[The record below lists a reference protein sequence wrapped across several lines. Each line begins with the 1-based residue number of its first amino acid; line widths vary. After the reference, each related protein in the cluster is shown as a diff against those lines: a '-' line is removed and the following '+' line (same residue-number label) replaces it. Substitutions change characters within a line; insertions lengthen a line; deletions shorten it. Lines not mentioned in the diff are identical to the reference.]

1 MTRGTILRHELL
13 LLGVVA
19 CLSGCVG
26 SDAAGDAV
34 DAGDPLV
41 DPGVVTVTGGLVSGV
56 SIDDTDVWSY
66 KGIPFAAPPVGAL
79 RWRPPQPIASWE
91 GVRDSTA
98 FGPAC
103 LQPLREVSSF
113 YGQIVDED
121 EMDEDCLYLNVWT
134 AAQPNERKPVMV
146 WIHGGGL
153 SSGHG
158 GEATYDGTALA
169 QRGVVVVTINYRLGP
184 LGYLAH
190 PLLVAESE
198 HDASGNYGTL
208 DQVAA
213 LRWVRDNIAAFGG
226 DPGRVTI
233 FGESAGSWSVHH
245 MVATPLANGLFHRA
259 IGESGGG
266 FGSFGTAYSR
276 SEMETVGT
284 TFADTLL
291 GPDAPVSLEA
301 LRATS
306 GEEVMAVRRDGGRYS
321 PNVDGW
327 VLPNTILN
335 IFARGEQNDVPV
347 IVGSNADEDATLG
360 GGRLEPMTVPA
371 YHAYARRRY
380 SDLAERFLETY
391 PAQTDADT
399 VSARIAA
406 GTDERFGWEMR
417 TWARMMESAPSN
429 AYYYF
434 FSRVPP
440 SPDSDR
446 NGAFH
451 AGEIIYVFD
460 NLGKSPHTYANQNYD
475 DTDHH
480 LSNVMASY
488 WVNFATTGDPNGEG
502 LPRWPVYTREADE
515 LLDLG
520 DIVQVRSGVRE
531 DRLDFM
537 DTYYAQQRSETN

>member
-1 MTRGTILRHELL
+1 MRRGLA

-19 CLSGCVG
+19 CLSGCTG
-26 SDAAGDAV
+26 PDAAGDVTDAV
-34 DAGDPLV
+34 V
-41 DPGVVTVTGGLVSGV
+41 DPGVVAVTGGLVSGA
-56 SIDDTDVWSY
+56 SADDTDIRSY
-66 KGIPFAAPPVGAL
+66 KGIPFAAAPVGRL
-79 RWRPPQPIASWE
+79 RWRPPQPVERWE
-91 GVRDSTA
+91 DVRDATA

-103 LQPLREVSSF
+103 LQSLREVGSF
-113 YGQIVDED
+113 YGQIVD

-134 AAQPNERKPVMV
+134 AAEPDERRPVMV

-169 QRGVVVVTINYRLGP
+169 RRGVVLVTINYRLGP
-184 LGYLAH
+184 FGYLAH

-198 HDASGNYGTL
+198 HEASGNYGTL

-213 LRWVRDNIAAFGG
+213 LSWVRDNIAAFGG
-226 DPGRVTI
+226 DPDRVTI

-291 GPDAPVSLEA
+291 GPDVPVSLEA
-301 LRATS
+301 LRAKT
-306 GEEVMAVRRDGGRYS
+306 GEEVMAVPRDSGRYS

-327 VLPNTILN
+327 VFPDTILD
-335 IFARGEQNDVPV
+335 IFARGDQNDVPV

-360 GGRLEPMTVPA
+360 GGRLEPMTVA
-371 YHAYARRRY
+371 DYHAYARRTY
-380 SDLAERFLETY
+380 GDLADRFLSTY
-391 PAQTDADT
+391 PAEADAET
-399 VSARIAA
+399 VSARIDA
-406 GTDERFGWEMR
+406 GTDQNFGWEMR
-417 TWARMMESAPSN
+417 TWARMMERAPSN

-451 AGEIIYVFD
+451 AGEIIYAFD

-480 LSNVMASY
+480 LSDVMASY
-488 WVNFATTGDPNGEG
+488 WVNFATTGDPNREG
-502 LPRWPVYTREADE
+502 LPLWPAYTREADE
-515 LLDLG
+515 LLDFG
-520 DIVQVRSGVRE
+520 DTVQVRSGVRA

-537 DTYYAQQRSETN
+537 DAYYAEQRSDTN

>member
-1 MTRGTILRHELL
+1 MKRELFL
-13 LLGVVA
+13 IAVVA
-19 CLSGCVG
+19 CLSGCTG
-26 SDAAGDAV
+26 SDAAGDAS
-34 DAGDPLV
+34 DAVV
-41 DPGVVTVTGGLVSGV
+41 DPGVVAVTGGLVSGV
-56 SIDDTDVWSY
+56 SIDETDVRSY
-66 KGIPFAAPPVGAL
+66 KGIPFAAAPVGAL
-79 RWRPPQPIASWE
+79 RWRPPQPVAPWD

-103 LQPLREVSSF
+103 LQPLREVGSF

-121 EMDEDCLYLNVWT
+121 EMNEDCLYLNVWT
-134 AAQPNERKPVMV
+134 AAQPEEQKPVMV

-169 QRGVVVVTINYRLGP
+169 QRGVVLVTINYRLGP

-226 DPGRVTI
+226 DSGRVTI

-245 MVATPLANGLFHRA
+245 MVATPPANGLFHRA

-301 LRATS
+301 LRSKS
-306 GEEVMAVRRDGGRYS
+306 GEEVMALPRDGGRYS
-321 PNVDGW
+321 PNVNGW
-327 VLPNTILN
+327 VFPDTIL

-360 GGRLEPMTVPA
+360 GGRLEPMTVA
-371 YHAYARRRY
+371 DYHAYARRTY
-380 SDLAERFLETY
+380 GELAERFLETY

-406 GTDERFGWEMR
+406 GTDQRFGWEMR
-417 TWARMMESAPSN
+417 TWARMMERAPSN
-429 AYYYF
+429 AYCYF

-440 SPDSDR
+440 SPAADR

-460 NLGKSPHTYANQNYD
+460 NLGKSPYPYANQDYD

-480 LSNVMASY
+480 LSNVMASF

-502 LPRWPVYTREADE
+502 LPRWPAYTREADE
-515 LLDLG
+515 LLDFG
-520 DIVQVRSGVRE
+520 NTVQVRSGVRE

-537 DTYYAQQRSETN
+537 DTYYAQQRGETN